1 MKTVDLRGAV
11 HSLKRIQR
19 DRRQYAALQ
28 DRVVTKFFA
37 RMDAY
42 APADVSGRLRASLR
56 RKPWKGEQEWVDE
69 RDKDTIRVGSRVY
82 YAVMVND
89 GHVIGKRKSK
99 TKHRKRTGPV
109 DYNNYTDV
117 KGWVPGL
124 FFTEKAL
131 QALEAD
137 VAQEVEAFFDGVLK
151 GVAD

>member
-11 HSLKRIQR
+11 QSLKRIQR
-19 DRRQYAALQ
+19 DKRQYSALQ

-37 RMDAY
+37 QMNAY
-42 APADVSGRLRASLR
+42 APPNDTGRLRASLQ
-56 RKPWKGEQEWVDE
+56 RKPWNGEQEWVDE
-69 RDKDTIRVGSRVY
+69 RDKDTIRVGTRVY
-82 YAVMVND
+82 YAIMVND

-99 TKHRKRTGPV
+99 AKHRKRTGPV
-109 DYNNYTDV
+109 DYSNYTDV

-131 QALEAD
+131 KALEAD

-151 GVAD
+151 G